1 MRASCDWFVLSVF
14 MSAYILVWLGA
25 CTVSGINSV
34 CVCVRHHAAWQAI
47 VFCCCVMLKL
57 QALFHAVCTPLR
69 VQRCTT
75 YARMHCSKTLAIYSS
90 DPQGQKKL
98 LVEFIFF
105 CVMSCSFIAAF
116 LKERWCKGGGK
127 KWVEEIAWLESSR
140 ESRGWRNESV
150 VQNRG
155 K

>member
-1 MRASCDWFVLSVF
+1 MRASCHWFVLSVF
-14 MSAYILVWLGA
+14 MSAYILVWLGG
-25 CTVSGINSV
+25 CTVSGINTV
-34 CVCVRHHAAWQAI
+34 CVSITMQHGRPI

-98 LVEFIFF
+98 LVELIFF
-105 CVMSCSFIAAF
+105 CVMSCSFIPAF
-116 LKERWCKGGGK
+116 FERAMMQRWGK
-127 KWVEEIAWLESSR
+127 KWVEEIEWLESSR

-150 VQNRG
+150 VQNRQ
-155 K
+155 